1 MGFFFSLMG
10 YVTAIALV
18 IGGAV
23 AGSMYLSRPK
33 PATAQIESVTEP
45 GKRMQ
50 GASAALP
57 KQHLP
62 AKHALRRRIAR
73 RHASKRQ

>member
-1 MGFFFSLMG
+1 MGFFFSLVG
-10 YVTAIALV
+10 YLTAIALM

-33 PATAQIESVTEP
+33 PAVAQIEQVTEP

-50 GASAALP
+50 HASAGLP
-57 KQHLP
+57 KEQLP
-62 AKHALRRRIAR
+62 GKHALRRRLSR
-73 RHASKRQ
+73 RHISRRQ